1 MSRTNATIVV
11 EIRPGE
17 GGDDALSFATDL
29 ANAFAAYTRREGGR
43 ATVHTGR
50 TLTVTITG
58 PDLSRLA
65 LHRFSGTHR
74 IQRIP
79 RNDRIGRRHTSTA
92 TVAIL
97 DDATPREAILSWSEV
112 DIDVFS
118 GSGPGGQHRN
128 KSEQCARLTHR
139 PTGTVVVATAS
150 RSQRQNIQAAF
161 LELQRRLAA
170 AAEQAARTDRNRR
183 RRSQITSGERPTKQW
198 TWNDQRGEVVDH
210 STGRRYPIA
219 AFLHG
224 RLGDAP
230 HGS

>member
-1 MSRTNATIVV
+1 MSRTTSTVVV

-17 GGDDALSFATDL
+17 GGDDALAFAADL
-29 ANAFAAYTRREGGR
+29 AAAFAAYARREGCHP
-43 ATVHTGR
+43 TVHTGR
-50 TLTVTITG
+50 TLTVSIAG
-58 PDLSRLA
+58 PDPARLA

-97 DDATPREAILSWSEV
+97 DSSTFVETTLSWSDI

-128 KSEQCARLTHR
+128 KTEQCARLTHR
-139 PTGTVVVATAS
+139 PTGTVIVATAS

-170 AAEQAARTDRNRR
+170 AADRAARSDRNRR

-198 TWNDQRGEVVDH
+198 TWNDQRGEVIDH
-210 STGRRYPIA
+210 ATGRRYPIS

-224 RLGDAP
+224 RLRELG
-230 HGS
+230 

>member
-1 MSRTNATIVV
+1 MSRNVSTVVV

-17 GGDDALSFATDL
+17 GGDDASAFATDL
-29 ANAFAAYTRREGGR
+29 AAAFAAYARRHGYHP
-43 ATVHTGR
+43 TVQTGR
-50 TLTVTITG
+50 TSTVSISG
-58 PDLSRLA
+58 PDPARLA
-65 LHRFSGTHR
+65 LQRFSGTHR

-79 RNDRIGRRHTSTA
+79 RNDRMGRRHTSTA

-97 DDATPREAILSWSEV
+97 EDPAPAGATLSWSDV

-128 KSEQCARLTHR
+128 KSEQGARLTHR

-161 LELQRRLAA
+161 TELQRRLAA
-170 AAEQAARTDRNRR
+170 AAQHTARSDRNRSR
-183 RRSQITSGERPTKQW
+183 RAQIDSGERPTKQW

-224 RLGDAP
+224 RLE
-230 HGS
+230 